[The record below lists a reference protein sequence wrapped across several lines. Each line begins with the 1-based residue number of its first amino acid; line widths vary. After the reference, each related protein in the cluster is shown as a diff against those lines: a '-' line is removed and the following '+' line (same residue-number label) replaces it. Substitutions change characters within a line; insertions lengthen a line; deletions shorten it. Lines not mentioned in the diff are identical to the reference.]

1 MAVDGLRRYS
11 LRAVL
16 SSRDADLF
24 PVPSDMGNLLRLSLS
39 GLRCSNHRQ
48 GALRQS
54 RAVTGSPT
62 TLKGTSIYGNLG
74 SSRVVIAADSY
85 KDLG

>member
-1 MAVDGLRRYS
+1 MDGLRRYS

-54 RAVTGSPT
+54 RAVTVTGSPT